1 MILRYTAS
9 ADNTI
14 TNAYKEDMT
23 TRGTGSNAGAADS
36 LQVFGIYAQESS
48 SSAELSRALI
58 KFPTTAIASD
68 RAASKL
74 PASGD
79 VDFFLK
85 LYNVRHPETLP
96 EDYKLT
102 IARVTNDWEEGYG
115 LDLENHTDLTYD
127 GIGSSWINAN
137 GTFVSASFTMSLQGG
152 ANKAAMSGQ
161 TFSLTDS
168 AGSSQ
173 TFTFNIA
180 NNTVTDGTI
189 GMQSDSNTTDMIN
202 TIKSAINDSSLSNLD
217 ITASTITAVGD
228 ADSEMRLLIAQK
240 SSGYAGNTSVDLSG
254 VAHLSVLNSA
264 AGFTGGSGTWETVG
278 GDYSVGTD
286 DFVDVSFSDGDED
299 IEVNITTIVENW
311 IKDSNPNANY
321 GLLIKLSSSYETYYS
336 SSTGDNTGSL
346 LHNLDGAKRSYY
358 TKRFSGR
365 GTEFFFK
372 RPVIEARWDDSRR
385 DDRGNIFLSSS
396 LVPAADNLNKLY
408 LYNYVGGKLTD
419 IKGSNSELPNL
430 KLYYSSGSTP
440 EGLPRSFIHS
450 NASKASVN
458 ATREST
464 GLYSVSF
471 AINDDQFPTGY
482 SYLVDVWSHEAKEI
496 HTGSAMLPKARG
508 FSNSNPNSQYV
519 LSVSNMRDFYNP
531 RETARFRVFIRE
543 KDWSPTVYSKAS
555 KAIEPHQIV
564 SASYEIYRVVDE
576 EVVVPYGT
584 GSSQHTRL
592 SYDVSGN
599 YFDLSMKLL
608 EPGYMYGIRISI
620 YEDSIGSY
628 REQPYT
634 FKFKVKRHYDD
645 Y

>member
-1 MILRYTAS
+1 MYNVA
-9 ADNTI
+9 
-14 TNAYKEDMT
+14 
-23 TRGTGSNAGAADS
+23 NAG
-36 LQVFGIYAQESS
+36 
-48 SSAELSRALI
+48 
-58 KFPTTAIASD
+58 
-68 RAASKL
+68 
-74 PASGD
+74 
-79 VDFFLK
+79 
-85 LYNVRHPETLP
+85 TLP
-96 EDYKLT
+96 IDYKMT
-102 IARVTNDWEEGYG
+102 FARITADWEEGYG
-115 LDLENHTDLTYD
+115 LDMDNYTDLTYD
-127 GIGSSWINAN
+127 GFGSNWVNATN
-137 GTFVSASFTMSLQGG
+137 TTGPIAEITSIQCSSDTLSNYGAKSG
-152 ANKAAMSGQ
+152 ANSRYIVIYDKNERYNVWFNDGLGDYGP
-161 TFSLTDS
+161 TEEGTD
-168 AGSSQ
+168 
-173 TFTFNIA
+173 IE
-180 NNTVTDGTI
+180 VDI
-189 GMQSDSNTTDMIN
+189 
-202 TIKSAINDSSLSNLD
+202 SAITDEQAATNTNVAAKLQEVIDANAAFSANVVSD
-217 ITASTITAVGD
+217 IVYVTASTTGPP
-228 ADSEMRLLIAQK
+228 
-240 SSGYAGNTSVDLSG
+240 
-254 VAHLSVLNSA
+254 
-264 AGFTGGSGTWETVG
+264 FTGSYEFGGQEGSGGVPGAVVVASVQSGSNGGLWGTVG
-278 GDYSVGTD
+278 GDFTTSTSR
-286 DFVDVSFSDGDED
+286 DFVDVTFSDGDED
-299 IEVNITTIVENW
+299 IEADITDIVEDW
-311 IKDSNPNANY
+311 IKSSSPNANY
-321 GLLIKLSSSYETYYS
+321 GLMLKLTSSQETYFS
-336 SSTGDNTGSL
+336 SSTGANTGSL
-346 LHNLDGAKRSYY
+346 LHNLGGAKRSYY
-358 TKRFSGR
+358 TKKFSAR

-419 IKGSNSELPNL
+419 IKGSNTELPNL

-458 ATREST
+458 AAREST

-508 FSNSNPNSQYV
+508 FSNSNPNSKFV

-543 KDWSPTVYSKAS
+543 KDWSPTLYTKATN
-555 KAIEPHQIV
+555 AIEAYPV
-564 SASYEIYRVVDE
+564 ASASYEIYRVVDE